1 MFYNAIHAK
10 YPDITIISSVCINT
24 DFPIS
29 TCSSSISLANPSSG
43 VAADL
48 HLYQSADATV
58 ALFNAFDNIA
68 RTHPILIGEYAAIYP
83 DNAGGTQLDNPTL
96 QSATSEAVM
105 FLGLERN
112 SDLVFGIAHGALMK
126 SLNDEPDNVA
136 LLKHNADTIVPSYS
150 YYVAQMFARNF
161 GTRTAPTTSDSA
173 YGPLYWSNTVGPSG
187 TYYVKIVNYNGAA
200 TTPVKVEIVGSNATT
215 ATLITLT
222 GPSESS
228 TNVLGSLTSSLTE
241 TTVEGSSGTFFF
253 TLTGSYIVAVL
264 VVA

>member
-10 YPDITIISSVCINT
+10 YPDITIISSLCIDSHSPEN
-24 DFPIS
+24 
-29 TCSSSISLANPSSG
+29 TCSSSTLLTNPPSG
-43 VAADL
+43 IATDL

-58 ALFNAFDNIA
+58 ALFNAFDNIP
-68 RTHPILIGEYAAIYP
+68 RTYPILVGEYAAIYP

-112 SDLVFGIAHGALMK
+112 SDLVFGISHGALMK
-126 SLNDEPDNVA
+126 SLNDEIDNVA
-136 LLKHNADTIVPSYS
+136 LLKHNANTIVPSYS
-150 YYVAQMFARNF
+150 YYVAQMFGQNF
-161 GTRTAPTTSDSA
+161 GTHTAPTTSDSP
-173 YGPLYWSNTVGPSG
+173 YGPLYWSSTVGPSG
-187 TYYVKIVNYNGAA
+187 TYYVKIANYNGAV
-200 TTPVKVEIVGSNATT
+200 TTPVKVEIGGSTSTT
-215 ATLITLT
+215 AKLITLT

-228 TNVLGSLTSSLTE
+228 TNVLGSITSSVTE
-241 TTVEGSSGTFFF
+241 TTVEGSSGTFSF